1 MNAKDQE
8 IDVLIRA
15 RYPMIYIVSPEEAR
29 VEDAIKT
36 IVNGKKQVVSW
47 AATQPFGATDPSG
60 RILGGAAAVTLDGHQ
75 GALDAL
81 DHIARRVQ
89 EDVRAI
95 FILRDFDPYLDN
107 PVVVRKLRDLA
118 FALKRSYSTLIFLS
132 PVLAIP
138 THIEKEI
145 IVVDYDLPTFEE
157 INIILEEL
165 VTRVCG
171 NPQVC
176 IDLNETQ
183 RESLVK
189 AALGL
194 TADEAAN
201 VFAKG
206 LVLNSKL
213 DEFDI
218 QVVLNEKKQI
228 IRKTGMLEFYE
239 ANESLSGV
247 GGLDN
252 LKKWLDQ
259 RGGAFSEKAREF
271 GLPWPRG
278 VLLLGVPGCGKSLTA
293 KAIGATWN
301 LPLLRFDVGSV
312 FGKYV
317 GESEANMR
325 RVLRAAEAVAPCV
338 LWVDELEKA
347 FSSGRGEDGG
357 TTLRI
362 LGAFLSWLQ
371 DKSTPVFVV
380 ATANNVENLPPEL
393 LRKGRL
399 DEIFFVDL
407 PCETERKAIFAIH
420 LKKHNRDASRF
431 DASTLARQSEGYSG
445 AEIEQ
450 AVVAALYDAF
460 DGKRDVTTEDIL
472 QNLKTMVPL
481 SITMGEEVDALRDW
495 AKTRARPASL

>member
-1 MNAKDQE
+1 MNSKDQE

-36 IVNGKKQVVSW
+36 IVNGKKQVLSW
-47 AATQPFGATDPSG
+47 AATQPFGATDPQG
-60 RILGGAAAVTLDGHQ
+60 RLLGGANPVTLDGHQ

-81 DHIARRVQ
+81 DHITRRLHD
-89 EDVRAI
+89 DVRAI

-118 FALKRSYSTLIFLS
+118 SALKSSYSTLVFLS
-132 PVLAIP
+132 PVLSIP

-145 IVVDYDLPTFEE
+145 IVIDYDLPTFEE
-157 INIILEEL
+157 INVILEEL

-176 IDLNETQ
+176 IDLKEAQ

-194 TADEAAN
+194 TADEADN

-252 LKKWLDQ
+252 LKKWLEQ

-317 GESEANMR
+317 GESEANLR

-357 TTLRI
+357 TSLRI

-371 DKSTPVFVV
+371 DKTSPVFVV

-407 PCETERKAIFAIH
+407 PREKEREAIFAIH
-420 LKKHNRDASRF
+420 LKKHNRNPARYEG
-431 DASTLARQSEGYSG
+431 STLARQSEGYSG

-460 DGKRDVTTEDIL
+460 DNKRDVTTADVL

-481 SITMGEEVDALRDW
+481 SITMGEEVDALREW
-495 AKTRARPASL
+495 ASTRARPASL